1 VHDMD
6 KAYADVWKGLS
17 VADGEAADVLIIGV
31 PFEGGAGGAGGASL
45 GPDRVRE
52 LSRRSKKITWRGRDF
67 SHLRLRD
74 AGNVPTQRFD
84 LSATVAGVRKIY
96 EDVFRS
102 VDVPVLTFGGDHSV
116 TYPIVAAA
124 AEAGTGRLGL
134 IWFDAH
140 PDVLDFYQG
149 ASVSHGSPLRR
160 LLDDGAV
167 VPEDVV
173 LVGTR
178 AYDPGEPEYL
188 ARMGVAEVRSAD
200 FADDHASAVA
210 RFRQFV
216 ADLAGRVDR
225 IYVTVDIDVIDASQ
239 VPGTGTPVAG
249 GITTSTLL
257 TLLELVPEPVVA
269 YDVVE
274 FAPAHDVGGM
284 TGLAVISITTEI
296 LARIAVRKG

>member
-1 VHDMD
+1 MYDLDDPH
-6 KAYADVWKGLS
+6 AQVWKGLT
-17 VADGEAADVLIIGV
+17 AWDGNRPDVVIIGV

-52 LSRRSKKITWRGRDF
+52 LSKWAKKISRRGVDF
-67 SHLRLRD
+67 SHLRVAD
-74 AGNVPTQRFD
+74 AGNVATQRFD
-84 LSATVAGVRKIY
+84 LSATVADIRKKY
-96 EDVFRS
+96 ADVFGA

-124 AEAGTGRLGL
+124 AEGRRLGL

-149 ASVSHGSPLRR
+149 SGVSHGSPLRR

-167 VPEDVV
+167 AAEDVL

-188 ARMGVAEVRSAD
+188 AQRQVTELRSAD
-200 FADDHASAVA
+200 FADDHAAAVA
-210 RFRQFV
+210 RFRELV
-216 ADLAGRVDR
+216 AELASRVDG
-225 IYVTVDIDVIDASQ
+225 IYVTVDIDVLDASQ

-249 GITTSTLL
+249 GISSSTLL

-284 TGLAVISITTEI
+284 TGLAVMSITTTM
-296 LARIAVRKG
+296 LARIAARKK